1 MANIIKGMLAL
12 PLAAAIVCAAI
23 FVSTVILMAF
33 TLIAVLIAVAV
44 PFLMK
49 LAALS
54 FVIFG
59 TLWLLGAVVTTVQ
72 ASINKQQQEV

>member
-23 FVSTVILMAF
+23 FVGTVILMAF